1 MKKVVVVGAGGFG
14 REVLE
19 VLKDMNKVKRQ
30 WDILGFVDDN
40 PAIHG
45 TTINKMPVLGGTDWL
60 IANHGGDI
68 GCLVAMGDPS
78 VKRTIVAKLNA
89 GHVGFVNAIHP
100 TVVMSEFVEM
110 GVGNIICAGCILTV
124 NIKLGNHIII
134 NLNCTIGHDTV
145 IEDYC
150 SMMPTVKI
158 NGCNHLHEGVYVGTG
173 ASFIHNVSVGEW
185 TTIGAGAAVVKDI
198 PDHVTAVGVPAS
210 KMWKKEGP
218 GEGG

>member
-1 MKKVVVVGAGGFG
+1 MQKVVVVGAGGFG

-19 VLKDMNKVKRQ
+19 VLKDMNSAKRQ
-30 WDILGFVDDN
+30 WDILGFVDDD

-45 TTINKMPVLGGTDWL
+45 TRINKMPVLGGTDWL
-60 IANHGGDI
+60 NANHRGEI
-68 GCLVAMGDPS
+68 GCVVAMGDPE
-78 VKRTIVAKLNA
+78 VKRMIVEKLRPS
-89 GHVGFVNAIHP
+89 GVVFVNAVHP

-110 GVGNIICAGCILTV
+110 GVGNIITAGCILTV

-158 NGCNHLHEGVYVGTG
+158 NGNNHLHEGVYVGTG
-173 ASFIHNVSVGEW
+173 ASFVHEVSVGAW
-185 TTIGAGAAVVKDI
+185 TTIGAGAVVTKDI
-198 PDHVTAVGVPAS
+198 PDHVTAVGVPAN

-218 GEGG
+218 RA